1 MLEAFLLGVI
11 VTSSLV
17 AAAFFFKFWRQTRD
31 GLFLA
36 FAAAF
41 AIESINRLAFLV
53 LETPNDGSPLIYTI
67 RLAAFLLIVV
77 AIALKNR
84 RLR

>member
-1 MLEAFLLGVI
+1 MVEAFLLGVI

-17 AAAFFFKFWRQTRD
+17 AAAFFFKFWKQTRD

-41 AIESINRLAFLV
+41 TIEGINRLAFLV
-53 LETPNDGSPLIYTI
+53 IESPNEGSPIIYTI
-67 RLAAFLLIVV
+67 RLVAFLLIVV